1 MGGVPQLV
9 QEEDFALVTQE
20 VRERMGTV
28 VTLNVSPGEAFSTR
42 VNK

>member
-20 VRERMGTV
+20 VRERMGEGV
-28 VTLNVSPGEAFSTR
+28 GAPWMDHHLG
-42 VNK
+42 KM